1 MRTLVKSLK
10 RLYSNGDISEQKI
23 RSMEIDGKITIEE
36 LNYIL
41 D

>member
-1 MRTLVKSLK
+1 MRTLIRSLK
-10 RLYSNGDISEQKI
+10 RLYLNKEISEQKI
-23 RSMEIDGKITIEE
+23 RSMELIGKITIEE